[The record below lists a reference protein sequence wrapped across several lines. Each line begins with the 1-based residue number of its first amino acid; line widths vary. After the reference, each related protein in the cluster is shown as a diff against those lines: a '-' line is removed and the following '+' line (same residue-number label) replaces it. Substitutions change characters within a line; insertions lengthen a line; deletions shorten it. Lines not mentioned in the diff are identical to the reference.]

1 VNEIPASRPTQF
13 LANLATAMRSAAEAA
28 RGTTLAECRASA
40 TEYMDGLKTLDGSD
54 LHKAADEDV
63 AIIREQAETQL
74 RELREATDA
83 RIAERRRQLVQVL
96 AQLHT
101 AQQARVDRAAKQV
114 AAFEAELSKFFAEIS
129 EETNPTIFA
138 SMAAQMPDPPEF
150 GEPETPEPPG
160 PTPPASKPTPATA
173 VAAAAPD
180 ESTSEAQASEPA
192 PVLPDHW
199 WLDSPTTLRTKPHGA

>member
-1 VNEIPASRPTQF
+1 MNEIPGSRPTQF

-40 TEYMDGLKTLDGSD
+40 TEYVEGLKALDASD

-74 RELREATDA
+74 RELRETTDA
-83 RIAERRRQLVQVL
+83 RIAERRRQLVQML
-96 AQLHT
+96 ARLHA
-101 AQQARVDRAAKQV
+101 AQQARVDRANKQV
-114 AAFEAELSKFFAEIS
+114 AAFEAELSEFFAAIG
-129 EETNPTIFA
+129 EETDPTIFA

-150 GEPETPEPPG
+150 GEP
-160 PTPPASKPTPATA
+160 SLSVA
-173 VAAAAPD
+173 VAADAPD
-180 ESTSEAQASEPA
+180 ESTSDAQASEPA

-199 WLDSPTTLRTKPHGA
+199 WLDSPTTMRTRPHVA